1 MTTFQDLQAGHEA
14 LLNRRDAPAD
24 AAQFITD
31 VQHYINRICVEAAHI
46 PAPRERDQ
54 LRAILRFWASYVFD
68 KTGTY
73 PDTTLRPAVSQEA
86 SVSPT
91 PSRLDIPGD
100 VIGRDNTNISPP
112 GTKQSP
118 LRRVLI
124 IVGALAACVIGVA
137 LLIFITPRASA
148 PPVVQVVPTKVIL
161 VPDVTTSTPAPTI
174 ESEVITGGPSPFD
187 PNVWA
192 VRIHLSATGGNGSYI
207 FWVNG
212 QHLPEASLDQ
222 FTVEG
227 EGCTAEKPLVGVTS
241 GGQAVSQQ
249 LVISSPLPNCPAP

>member
-1 MTTFQDLQAGHEA
+1 MTTFQDLQAEHET
-14 LLNRRDAPAD
+14 LLNRHEAPAD
-24 AAQFITD
+24 PAQFWAD
-31 VQHYINRICVEAAHI
+31 VQHYIDRVCVEAAHI

-73 PDTTLRPAVSQEA
+73 PDTTLRPAMSQEA
-86 SVSPT
+86 SVSP
-91 PSRLDIPGD
+91 LGIA
-100 VIGRDNTNISPP
+100 
-112 GTKQSP
+112 QAP

-124 IVGALAACVIGVA
+124 VVGALAACVIVVA
-137 LLIFITPRASA
+137 LLIFITPRAYA
-148 PPVVQVVPTKVIL
+148 PPVVPTKVIL
-161 VPDVTTSTPAPTI
+161 VPDVTTSTQALSI
-174 ESEVITGGPSPFD
+174 ESKVITGGPSPFD
-187 PNVWA
+187 PNGWA
-192 VRIHLSATGGNGSYI
+192 VRIQLGAKGGNGSYI
-207 FWVNG
+207 FWVND

-227 EGCTAEKPLVGVTS
+227 KGCTAEKPLVGVTS